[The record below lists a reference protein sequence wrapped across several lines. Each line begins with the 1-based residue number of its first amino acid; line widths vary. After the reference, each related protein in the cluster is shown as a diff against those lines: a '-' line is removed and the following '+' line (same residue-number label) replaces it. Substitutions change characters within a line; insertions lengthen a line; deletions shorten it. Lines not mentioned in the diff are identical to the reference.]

1 MMRVALALALLL
13 PTAAGADDSVEE
25 RIAALEQEVAYLREA
40 LIDVYDAIVALQAG
54 AIEQEQAIQQ
64 LAVLG
69 QLHLELTRRQ
79 GEATDVTLIPPPSP

>member
-1 MMRVALALALLL
+1 MKKWLLALVLIL
-13 PTAAGADDSVEE
+13 PAAAVADDAVEE

>member
-25 RIAALEQEVAYLREA
+25 RIAALEQEVAYLRES

>member
-13 PTAAGADDSVEE
+13 PTAAGADDAVEE